1 MTELTATAPRAVP
14 TARTGRSERFGLVAL
29 LTLITGAFLPILS
42 FFILNVALPS
52 IGTDL
57 HASDGALQLVVGS
70 YGIANA
76 TLVVLGGRLGDGYG
90 RRRLFLAGM
99 AAFTLTSLLC
109 ALAPSIGLLLVAR
122 VLQGASAALMVPQ
135 VLATI
140 AATLTGESRARA
152 IGLFGASGGVAA
164 ALGQILGGALVEA
177 DLGGLGWRTVFLIN
191 VPLGLIAMVAAVRL
205 LPETKATHR
214 LPLDLA
220 GAAILATTLVVLL
233 LPLTEG
239 RPLGWPLWTW
249 LLLLAVLPLG
259 IALGRHQ
266 SRVERSA
273 RHPLVPPSVL
283 RLRGMRLGL
292 GIALP
297 FFTTFSGF
305 MFAFALATQVGARL
319 SALAAGL
326 AILPMGLAFLVA
338 SIVGPRLETRWGAG
352 VMTRGAVIEAIGYL
366 VLAGT
371 TWLAWP
377 DVNALVLTPGMLITG
392 LGTGF
397 VMMPMFGVVVRQV
410 PVQQAG
416 LGSGILITTQ
426 QTCLAMGAAIVGT
439 AYLSMANHWGAR
451 DALVVVEVGIAV
463 VALGLT
469 QITRRLSTAA

>member
-1 MTELTATAPRAVP
+1 MTDVTATAPRSVTSAP
-14 TARTGRSERFGLVAL
+14 TERTERFSLAAL
-29 LTLITGAFLPILS
+29 LTLITGGFLPILS

-52 IGTDL
+52 IGADL
-57 HASDGALQLVVGS
+57 HASDGALQLVIGS

-76 TLVVLGGRLGDGYG
+76 TLVVVGGRLGDGYG
-90 RRRLFLAGM
+90 RRKLFITGM
-99 AAFTLTSLLC
+99 AAFTITSLLC
-109 ALAPSIGLLLVAR
+109 ALAPNVGLLLAAR
-122 VLQGASAALMVPQ
+122 VAQGAAAALMVPQ

-177 DLGGLGWRTVFLIN
+177 DIAGLGWRTVFLLN
-191 VPLGLIAMVAAVRL
+191 VPLGLVALAAARRL
-205 LPETKATHR
+205 LPETRATHR

-220 GAAILATTLVVLL
+220 GATILATTLVALL

-249 LLLLAVLPLG
+249 LLLIAALPLG
-259 IALGRHQ
+259 IGLGLHQ
-266 SRVERSA
+266 SRLERSE
-273 RHPLVPPSVL
+273 RSPLVPPSVL
-283 RLRGMRLGL
+283 KLRGMRIGL

-305 MFAFALATQVGARL
+305 MFAFALATQVGAHL
-319 SALAAGL
+319 SALEAGL
-326 AILPMGLAFLVA
+326 AILPMGVAFLVA
-338 SIVGPRLETRWGAG
+338 SIVGPRLETRWGPG
-352 VMTRGAVIEAIGYL
+352 IMTRGALIEAVGYL
-366 VLAGT
+366 VLAAT

-377 DVNALVLTPGMLITG
+377 DINALVLTPGMLITG

-439 AYLSMANHWGAR
+439 AYLSMAQHWGAR
-451 DALVVVEVGIAV
+451 DALIVVELGIAV
-463 VALGLT
+463 VSAALTL
-469 QITRRLSTAA
+469 LSRQLEPAS

>member
-1 MTELTATAPRAVP
+1 MTELTAPAPRAV
-14 TARTGRSERFGLVAL
+14 TAAPSERTERFGLVAL
-29 LTLITGAFLPILS
+29 LTLITGGFLPILS

-57 HASDGALQLVVGS
+57 RASDGALQLVIGS

-76 TLVVLGGRLGDGYG
+76 TLVVVGGRLGDGYG
-90 RRRLFLAGM
+90 RRRLFITGM
-99 AAFTLTSLLC
+99 ALFTLTSLLC
-109 ALAPSIGLLLVAR
+109 ALAPNTGLLLAAR
-122 VLQGASAALMVPQ
+122 VAQGASAALMVPQ

-164 ALGQILGGALVEA
+164 ALGQILGGVLVEA
-177 DLGGLGWRTVFLIN
+177 DIAGLGWRTVFLIN
-191 VPLGLIAMVAAVRL
+191 VPLGLIALVAAWRL
-205 LPETKATHR
+205 LPETRATHR

-249 LLLLAVLPLG
+249 LLLIAVLPLG
-259 IALGRHQ
+259 IGLGLHQ
-266 SRVERSA
+266 SRVERSE
-273 RHPLVPPSVL
+273 RSPLVPPSVL

-297 FFTTFSGF
+297 FFITFSGF
-305 MFAFALATQVGARL
+305 MFAFALATQVGAHL
-319 SALAAGL
+319 SALQAGL

-338 SIVGPRLETRWGAG
+338 SIVGPKLEGRWGSG
-352 VMTRGAVIEAIGYL
+352 VMTFGALIEAVGYL
-366 VLAGT
+366 ALAAT

-377 DVNALVLTPGMLITG
+377 DINALVLTPGMLITG
-392 LGTGF
+392 LGSGF
-397 VMMPMFGVVVRQV
+397 VMMPLFGVVVRQV

-426 QTCLAMGAAIVGT
+426 QTCLALGAAIVGT
-439 AYLSMANHWGAR
+439 AYLWMAEHWGAR
-451 DALVVVEVGIAV
+451 DALIVVELGIAV
-463 VALGLT
+463 VAAGLT
-469 QITRRLSTAA
+469 ALTRQLRTAS